1 MKLIL
6 EPTTDQSARTTEATH
21 PRVEIDIPDDDM
33 TINQY
38 IDCLFR
44 PALLAKGFT
53 EQVVTEVFDPDPS
66 EEVKTLRGHLS
77 AANALTQTVLHSRLD
92 DAHRLADLERSLAAS
107 RIARTELEL
116 KNEQLQ
122 RDWRDA
128 VAKFTLLCDEL
139 HELRNR
145 KPAKRGWRLFA

>member
-44 PALLAKGFT
+44 PALLAKGFA
-53 EQVVTEVFDPDPS
+53 EQVVAEVFDPDSS
-66 EEVKTLRGHLS
+66 EEAKTLRGQLN
-77 AANALTQTVLHSRLD
+77 AANEIAKTVLRARCD
-92 DAHRLADLERSLAAS
+92 DARRLVESERNLAAS
-107 RIARTELEL
+107 RARRTKLELE
-116 KNEQLQ
+116 NGQL
-122 RDWRDA
+122 RWALRDA
-128 VAKFTLLCDEL
+128 IRECTRLGVEL
-139 HELRNR
+139 YELRNQ
-145 KPAKRGWRLFA
+145 KPAKKGWRLFA